1 MRWAGNAIAR
11 GVELIL
17 GISGVGYFFLGS
29 EEVRAQAVFLAGWGL
44 LAFCYLAVGIF
55 VVRRLRKADPAVPLP
70 AGGGWMSG
78 AFGRRLGFLLSMA
91 ASFTGLNA
99 ALSVLADPDDD
110 EFGSLVRG
118 MGVLAMVCA
127 WGLLHA
133 GYARFYSHFT
143 QWRFPS
149 CPHPNPIDFLY
160 FAFTV
165 GVSFAASDVEVHG
178 RGLRWHVMVHS
189 VLSFFY
195 NAIVLAVAVGI
206 ITNK

>member
-1 MRWAGNAIAR
+1 MRRVGIVIAR

-29 EEVRAQAVFLAGWGL
+29 EETRAQAAFLTAWGL
-44 LAFCYLAVGIF
+44 LAFCYLVVGMF
-55 VVRRLRKADPAVPLP
+55 VMRRLRAADPAVPP
-70 AGGGWMSG
+70 PTGTSWTGS

-99 ALSVLADPDDD
+99 ALSVLADPGDDD
-110 EFGSLVRG
+110 FGTVVRG
-118 MGVLAMVCA
+118 MGVLAIVCA
-127 WGLLHA
+127 WLLLHA
-133 GYARFYSHFT
+133 GYARFYSHFSH
-143 QWRFPS
+143 WRFPE
-149 CPHPNPIDFLY
+149 CPYPGPIDFLY

-165 GVSFAASDVEVHG
+165 GVSFAASDVEV
-178 RGLRWHVMVHS
+178 RSRTLRWHVMVHS

-206 ITNK
+206 ITAK